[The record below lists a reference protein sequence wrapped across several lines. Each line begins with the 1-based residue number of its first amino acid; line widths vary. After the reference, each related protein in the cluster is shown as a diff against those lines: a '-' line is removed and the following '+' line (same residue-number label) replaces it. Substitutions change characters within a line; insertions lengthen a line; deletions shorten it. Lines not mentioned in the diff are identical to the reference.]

1 MPGMLMASTLSA
13 NSYLKRRQIIVR
25 RQRDKHRH
33 IINKETER
41 YFKETDGEETERQR
55 QTDNKQRG
63 RDIF

>member
-1 MPGMLMASTLSA
+1 MASTLSA
-13 NSYLKRRQIIVR
+13 NSYLKRRQMVR
-25 RQRDKHRH
+25 RQRDKDRQ